1 MNMGCLKR
9 VFYVGIFPVTL
20 GVAAW
25 QGWSWWSWAT
35 GPVITSDQEKLVQ
48 IQIPSGTAAQQ
59 IGQDL
64 EAAGLIRSTTAWKVW
79 NRLQGF
85 TNREGG
91 LQAGTYS
98 LSPTQS
104 MSDIAD
110 QIWTGDVVQTSFTIP
125 EGWNR
130 NQMAEALESQGL
142 VSADEFLQS
151 TEEIPYA
158 EFPWLPQGLPHLEGF
173 LYPDTYQLPSEQIDA
188 NGVVDTM
195 LLRFEQVA
203 LPVYQQTS
211 SPYSLQEWVNLAS
224 IVEKEAVVPDER
236 DTIAGVFARR
246 LREDISLGSDP
257 TVEYGLGITQTP
269 ENPLTLAQ
277 VNTPNPYN
285 TYRNL
290 GLPPTPIASPGIA
303 SLEASLNPPDTEFLY
318 FVARYDGTHVFSRS
332 LAEHERAQGEIR
344 DRIDAQ
350 LGDDL

>member
-1 MNMGCLKR
+1 MGCLKR
-9 VFYVGIFPVTL
+9 AFYIGILPVAL

-25 QGWSWWSWAT
+25 QGWSWWSWAKS
-35 GPVITSDQEKLVQ
+35 PVIVNDVEEPIQL
-48 IQIPSGTAAQQ
+48 QIPSGTPAQE

-64 EAAGLIRSTTAWKVW
+64 EAAGLIRSATAWKVW
-79 NRLQGF
+79 NRLQGLKK
-85 TNREGG
+85 REGG

-104 MSDIAD
+104 LSEIAD
-110 QIWTGDVVQTSFTIP
+110 QIWNGYVIQLSFTIP

-130 NQMAEALESQGL
+130 TQMAASLEEQGF
-142 VSADEFLQS
+142 VNADDFLRS
-151 TEEIPYA
+151 TEEIPYSK
-158 EFPWLPQGLPHLEGF
+158 FPWLPQGLPHLEGF
-173 LYPDTYQLPSEQIDA
+173 LYPDTYQIPSEQIDA
-188 NGVVDTM
+188 DSIVDLM

-203 LPVYQQTS
+203 LPAYQQTAS
-211 SPYSLQEWVNLAS
+211 SYSLGEWVNLAS
-224 IVEKEAVVPDER
+224 IVEKESVIAKER

-246 LREDISLGSDP
+246 LREGISLGSDP
-257 TVEYGLGITQTP
+257 TVEYGLGVTQTP

-332 LAEHERAQGEIR
+332 LAEHERAQGQIR
-344 DRIDAQ
+344 DRVDAQ
-350 LGDDL
+350 KGDDW

>member
-1 MNMGCLKR
+1 MGCLKR
-9 VFYVGIFPVTL
+9 AFYVGIFPVAL

-25 QGWSWWSWAT
+25 QGWSWWSWAKA
-35 GPVITSDQEKLVQ
+35 PVLASDVEQPLQ
-48 IQIPSGTAAQQ
+48 IQIPEGTPAQH

-79 NRLQGF
+79 NRLQSF
-85 TNREGG
+85 KNREGG
-91 LQAGTYS
+91 FQAGTYS

-104 MSDIAD
+104 LSEIAN
-110 QIWTGDVVQTSFTIP
+110 QIWDGDVIQTSFTIP

-130 NQMAEALESQGL
+130 SQMADYLAAQGL
-142 VSADEFLQS
+142 VNADDFLLA

-158 EFPWLPQGLPHLEGF
+158 QFPWLPQGLPHLEGF
-173 LYPDTYQLPSEQIDA
+173 LYPDTYQLPSEEITAEDI
-188 NGVVDTM
+188 VDVM

-203 LPVYQQTS
+203 LPAYQQTS
-211 SPYSLQEWVNLAS
+211 SPYSLMEWVILSS
-224 IVEKEAVVPDER
+224 IVEKEAVVPEER

-246 LREDISLGSDP
+246 LEEGITLGSDP
-257 TVEYGLGITQTP
+257 TVEYGLGIVQTP

-285 TYRNL
+285 TYRNQ
-290 GLPPTPIASPGIA
+290 GLTPTPIASPGIA

-332 LAEHERAQGEIR
+332 LAEHERAQGQIR
-344 DRIDAQ
+344 DRVDAVI
-350 LGDDL
+350 GDDL

>member
-1 MNMGCLKR
+1 MGCLKR
-9 VFYVGIFPVTL
+9 LFYVGIFPVAL

-35 GPVITSDQEKLVQ
+35 GPVLASEVEQPVQ

-64 EAAGLIRSTTAWKVW
+64 EAAGLIRSTTAWRVW
-79 NRLQGF
+79 HRLQGF
-85 TNREGG
+85 KQRDGG
-91 LQAGTYS
+91 LQAGTYA

-104 MSDIAD
+104 MSEIAD
-110 QIWTGDVVQTSFTIP
+110 QIWSGDVVQTSFTIP

-130 NQMAEALESQGL
+130 SQMAAALEAQGL
-142 VSADEFLQS
+142 VDADDFLRS

-158 EFPWLPQGLPHLEGF
+158 QFPWLPQNLPHLEGF
-173 LYPDTYQLPSEQIDA
+173 LYPDTYQLPSEQINADDI
-188 NGVVDTM
+188 VDGM

-203 LPVYQQTS
+203 LPVYQQTAS
-211 SPYSLQEWVNLAS
+211 AYSLSEWVTLAS
-224 IVEKEAVVPDER
+224 IVEKETVVTEER

-246 LREDISLGSDP
+246 LREGISLGADP

-269 ENPLTLAQ
+269 ENPLTLDK

-303 SLEASLNPPDTEFLY
+303 SLEASLNPPNTEFLY

-332 LAEHERAQGEIR
+332 LAEHERAQGQIR

>member
-1 MNMGCLKR
+1 MGCLKR
-9 VFYVGIFPVTL
+9 AFYVGIFPVAL
-20 GVAAW
+20 GIAAW
-25 QGWSWWSWAT
+25 QGWSWWSWAKS
-35 GPVITSDQEKLVQ
+35 PVAVTELDQPIQ
-48 IQIPSGTAAQQ
+48 IQIPEGTPAQQ

-64 EAAGLIRSTTAWKVW
+64 EAAGLIRSATAWKVW
-79 NRLQGF
+79 HRLQGF
-85 TNREGG
+85 KKREGG
-91 LQAGTYS
+91 LQAGTYA

-104 MSDIAD
+104 LSDIAD
-110 QIWTGDVVQTSFTIP
+110 QIWNGEVTQTSFTIP

-130 NQMAEALESQGL
+130 SQMAAALESQGL
-142 VSADEFLQS
+142 VNANDFLRS

-173 LYPDTYQLPSEQIDA
+173 LYPDTYQLPTEQ
-188 NGVVDTM
+188 VDVDGIVDIM

-203 LPVYQQTS
+203 LPVYQQTTTA
-211 SPYSLQEWVNLAS
+211 YSLLEWVNLAS
-224 IVEKEAVVPDER
+224 IVEKEAVVPEER

-246 LREDISLGSDP
+246 LREGISLGSDP

-277 VNTPNPYN
+277 VRTPNPYN

-344 DRIDAQ
+344 DRVDAVQ
-350 LGDDL
+350 GDDL

>member
-1 MNMGCLKR
+1 MGCLKR
-9 VFYVGIFPVTL
+9 AFYVGIFPVAL
-20 GVAAW
+20 GLAAW
-25 QGWSWWSWAT
+25 QGWSWWSWAKS
-35 GPVITSDQEKLVQ
+35 PVVAADVEQPVQ
-48 IQIPSGTAAQQ
+48 IQIPEGTPAQQ

-64 EAAGLIRSTTAWKVW
+64 EAAGLIRSATAWKVW
-79 NRLQGF
+79 HRLQGVQ
-85 TNREGG
+85 NREGG

-104 MSDIAD
+104 LSDIAD
-110 QIWTGDVVQTSFTIP
+110 QIWNGDVIQTSFTIP

-130 NQMAEALESQGL
+130 SQMAAALESQGL
-142 VSADEFLQS
+142 VNAEDFLRS

-158 EFPWLPQGLPHLEGF
+158 AFPWLPQGLPHLEGF
-173 LYPDTYQLPSEQIDA
+173 LYPDTYQLPTEQLSADGI
-188 NGVVDTM
+188 VDTM

-203 LPVYQQTS
+203 LPVYQQTN
-211 SPYSLQEWVNLAS
+211 SPYSLSEWVNLAS
-224 IVEKEAVVPDER
+224 IVEKESVVAEER

-277 VNTPNPYN
+277 VRTPNPYN
-285 TYRNL
+285 TYINF

-332 LAEHERAQGEIR
+332 LAEHERAQGQIR
-344 DRIDAQ
+344 DRVDAQ

>member
-1 MNMGCLKR
+1 MGCLKR
-9 VFYVGIFPVTL
+9 VFYIGIFPAAL

-35 GPVITSDQEKLVQ
+35 SPILASDGEKTVQ

-79 NRLQGF
+79 NRLQGLKK
-85 TNREGG
+85 REGG

-104 MSDIAD
+104 MSEIAD

-130 NQMAEALESQGL
+130 DQMAAALESQGL
-142 VSADEFLQS
+142 VNAEDFLRS

-188 NGVVDTM
+188 NGIVDVM

-203 LPVYQQTS
+203 LPVYQQTT
-211 SPYSLQEWVNLAS
+211 SPYSLAEWVNLAS
-224 IVEKEAVVPDER
+224 IVEKESVVAEER

-246 LREDISLGSDP
+246 LQEDISLGSDP
-257 TVEYGLGITQTP
+257 TVEYGLGVTQTP
-269 ENPLTLAQ
+269 ESPLTLAQ

-344 DRIDAQ
+344 DRVDAQ

>member
-1 MNMGCLKR
+1 MGCLKR
-9 VFYVGIFPVTL
+9 AFYIGIVPVTL

-35 GPVITSDQEKLVQ
+35 EPVAVSDVEQPVQ
-48 IQIPSGTAAQQ
+48 IQIPSGTPSQQ

-64 EAAGLIRSTTAWKVW
+64 EAAGLIRSATAWRVW

-85 TNREGG
+85 NQREGG
-91 LQAGTYS
+91 LQAGTYA

-110 QIWTGDVVQTSFTIP
+110 QIWNGDVVQTSFTIP

-130 NQMAEALESQGL
+130 NQIAEALDAQGL

-158 EFPWLPQGLPHLEGF
+158 QFPWLPDGIPHLEGF
-173 LYPDTYQLPSEQIDA
+173 LYPDTYQIPSEQIDA
-188 NGVVDTM
+188 DSIVDLM

-211 SPYSLQEWVNLAS
+211 SPYSLAEWVNLAS
-224 IVEKEAVVPDER
+224 IVEKEAVVPEER

-246 LREDISLGSDP
+246 LREGISLGSDP

-285 TYRNL
+285 TYRNF

-344 DRIDAQ
+344 DRVDAQ

>member
-1 MNMGCLKR
+1 MSWFKR
-9 VFYVGIFPVTL
+9 VFYIGIFPVAL

-25 QGWSWWSWAT
+25 QGWSWWSWAKR
-35 GPVITSDQEKLVQ
+35 PVLASDVAQPVT
-48 IQIPSGTAAQQ
+48 IQIPTGTAAQQ

-85 TNREGG
+85 KNREGG

-98 LSPTQS
+98 LSPTQTLPE
-104 MSDIAD
+104 IAD
-110 QIWTGDVVQTSFTIP
+110 QIWTGEVVQTSFTIP

-130 NQMAEALESQGL
+130 SQMAEALEAQGL
-142 VSADEFLQS
+142 VNAEEFLS
-151 TEEIPYA
+151 ATETIPYDQ
-158 EFPWLPQGLPHLEGF
+158 FPWLPQGLPHLEGF
-173 LYPDTYQLPSEQIDA
+173 LYPDTYSIPSEQIDA
-188 NGVVDTM
+188 DGIVDVM

-203 LPVYQQTS
+203 LPAYQQTT
-211 SPYSLQEWVNLAS
+211 SPYSLLEWVNLAS
-224 IVEKEAVVPDER
+224 IVEKESVVAEER

-246 LREDISLGSDP
+246 LREGISLGSDP
-257 TVEYGLGITQTP
+257 TVEYGLGVTQTP

-332 LAEHERAQGEIR
+332 LAEHENAQNQIR
-344 DRIDAQ
+344 DRIDAE

>member
-1 MNMGCLKR
+1 MGCLKR
-9 VFYVGIFPVTL
+9 VFYIGIVPLTL
-20 GVAAW
+20 GIAAW

-35 GPVITSDQEKLVQ
+35 SSVAVSEVEQPVQ

-64 EAAGLIRSTTAWKVW
+64 ESAGLIRSATAWKVW

-85 TNREGG
+85 KQREGG
-91 LQAGTYS
+91 LQAGTYA
-98 LSPTQS
+98 LAPTQS

-110 QIWTGDVVQTSFTIP
+110 QIWNGDVIQSSFTIP

-130 NQMAEALESQGL
+130 NQMAEALEAQGL

-158 EFPWLPQGLPHLEGF
+158 QFPWLPDGLPHLEGF
-173 LYPDTYQLPSEQIDA
+173 LYPDTYQLPSEQID
-188 NGVVDTM
+188 VDSIVDLM

-211 SPYSLQEWVNLAS
+211 SPYSLAEWVNLAS
-224 IVEKEAVVPDER
+224 IVEKESVVPEER

-246 LREDISLGSDP
+246 LREGISLGSDP

-269 ENPLTLAQ
+269 ENPLTLTQ

-285 TYRNL
+285 TYRNF
-290 GLPPTPIASPGIA
+290 GLPPTPIASPGVA

>member
-1 MNMGCLKR
+1 MGCLKR
-9 VFYVGIFPVTL
+9 AFYVGIFPVAL

-25 QGWSWWSWAT
+25 QGWSWWSWAQR
-35 GPVITSDQEKLVQ
+35 PVLASDVDQPVQ

-64 EAAGLIRSTTAWKVW
+64 EAAGLIRSSTAWRVW
-79 NRLQGF
+79 NRLQRF
-85 TNREGG
+85 QQREGG

-104 MSDIAD
+104 LPEIAD
-110 QIWTGDVVQTSFTIP
+110 QIWDGRVVQISFTIP

-130 NQMAEALESQGL
+130 SQMAELLETQGL
-142 VSADEFLQS
+142 VSADEFLRA
-151 TEEIPYA
+151 TAEIPYA
-158 EFPWLPQGLPHLEGF
+158 RFPWLPQGLPHLEGF
-173 LYPDTYQLPSEQIDA
+173 LYPDTYLIPSEQVDA
-188 NGVVDTM
+188 DGIVDTM

-203 LPVYQQTS
+203 LPVYQQAAS
-211 SPYSLQEWVNLAS
+211 AYSLMEWVNLAS
-224 IVEKEAVVPDER
+224 IVEKESVVAEER

-246 LREDISLGSDP
+246 LREGISLGSDP
-257 TVEYGLGITQTP
+257 TVEYGLGVTQTP

-285 TYRNL
+285 TYRNF

-332 LAEHERAQGEIR
+332 LAEHEQAQAQIR

-350 LGDDL
+350 LGDDF

>member
-1 MNMGCLKR
+1 MDLATQHHCPENWQQPSPKADPHCLRHYSSYSIRIQQGCTWK
-9 VFYVGIFPVTL
+9 
-20 GVAAW
+20 
-25 QGWSWWSWAT
+25 
-35 GPVITSDQEKLVQ
+35 
-48 IQIPSGTAAQQ
+48 Q

-79 NRLQGF
+79 HRLQGF
-85 TNREGG
+85 KNREGG
-91 LQAGTYS
+91 LQAGTYA

-104 MSDIAD
+104 LAEIAD
-110 QIWTGDVVQTSFTIP
+110 TIWNGDVIQTSFTIP

-130 NQMAEALESQGL
+130 SQMAEALAAQGL
-142 VSADEFLQS
+142 VNAEEFLRA
-151 TEEIPYA
+151 TEDIPYA
-158 EFPWLPQGLPHLEGF
+158 KFPWLPQALPHLEGF
-173 LYPDTYQLPSEQIDA
+173 LFPDTYQLPSEQIDVA
-188 NGVVDTM
+188 GIIDVM

-203 LPVYQQTS
+203 LPVYQQTAS
-211 SPYSLQEWVNLAS
+211 SYSLTEWVNLAS
-224 IVEKEAVVPDER
+224 IVEKESVVPEER
-236 DTIAGVFARR
+236 DIIAGVFARR
-246 LREDISLGSDP
+246 LQEGISLGSDP

-344 DRIDAQ
+344 DRVDAE